1 MKKQTIENSMFYN
14 ASPEIFKKAEYLRKN
29 MTEAEKLIWNRLRKN
44 QLGVRFKA
52 QQPIDQFIVDFYC
65 HKVNLVIEVDGEN
78 HIYNQEYDRG
88 REAEIEKFGIKI
100 ILFSN
105 KEIFEDLNII
115 IEKIKALI

>member
-65 HKVNLVIEVDGEN
+65 HKVKLVIEVDGEN